1 MRRALCEE
9 EMGDMRRSAARR
21 GKQLEE
27 ERLFSQTP
35 TRRALCKEESG
46 DMRRAPARRGKVLEE
61 ERILLKHL

>member
-27 ERLFSQTP
+27 ERFFFKHLRGGLCAK
-35 TRRALCKEESG
+35 RRA
-46 DMRRAPARRGKVLEE
+46 V
-61 ERILLKHL
+61 I

>member
-27 ERLFSQTP
+27 ERLFFSNTY
-35 TRRALCKEESG
+35 EEGSVQ
-46 DMRRAPARRGKVLEE
+46 RG
-61 ERILLKHL
+61 ER